1 MSRAAVALRDRG
13 FVAGAAIATV
23 MVVVAVSAPL
33 LTALA
38 GQDPTTY
45 HDNLL
50 DSARGGVPIGPYG
63 GVSGDH
69 WLGVEPGT
77 GRDLFTRIVYGARV
91 SLGVAVGATILQ
103 VLIGLLAGLAAGLG
117 GRWADAVLGR
127 LFYLAPSD
135 PAVLTCGKGCTPE
148 RLVEVRH
155 AMGVDDPAHVQ
166 YAHFLQ
172 GLVAGRDYSSGAQ
185 ARHCPAPC
193 LGYSFETDQ
202 SVTSLLA
209 DRLPVSASL
218 AIGAEVLSLLAGVGA
233 GLLSGPRRH
242 RWLDRLVN
250 GLVLT
255 GYAVPVFLV
264 GLLLLL
270 LFCVVLQW
278 LPFPAYVPFATDP
291 LLWAQNLLLPWVA
304 LAIIQTAY
312 ARLTRAG
319 IQETLAEDHIRTARA
334 YGLPERR
341 IIWRRALRGAMLPL
355 VTLTAIDLASIMTS
369 AVLTET
375 MFGLPG
381 IGQLLVGAV
390 NQIDL
395 PVVVGVT
402 LLTGLLIVIANAV
415 ADLLYA
421 AIDPRVQL
429 R

>member
-1 MSRAAVALRDRG
+1 VIGYLVRRL
-13 FVAGAAIATV
+13 AGAV
-23 MVVVAVSAPL
+23 LVLFGLSL
-33 LTALA
+33 LL
-38 GQDPTTY
+38 
-45 HDNLL
+45 
-50 DSARGGVPIGPYG
+50 YG
-63 GVSGDH
+63 
-69 WLGVEPGT
+69 
-77 GRDLFTRIVYGARV
+77 
-91 SLGVAVGATILQ
+91 
-103 VLIGLLAGLAAGLG
+103 
-117 GRWADAVLGR
+117 

-135 PAVLTCGKGCTPE
+135 PATLTCGKGCTPE
-148 RLVEVRH
+148 RLADVRH
-155 AMGVDDPAHVQ
+155 AMGVDRPVPEQ
-166 YAHFLQ
+166 YAAFLR
-172 GLVAGRDYSSGAQ
+172 GLAAGRDYPAGADV
-185 ARHCPAPC
+185 RHCPAPC

-202 SVTSLLA
+202 PVTALLA

-218 AIGAEVLSLLAGVGA
+218 AFGAEVLSLVAGIGAGVLAGV
-233 GLLSGPRRH
+233 RRL

-270 LFCVVLQW
+270 LFCVRLQW
-278 LPFPAYVPFATDP
+278 LPFPSYVPLTADP
-291 LLWAQNLLLPWVA
+291 LAWAQNLLLPWVA
-304 LAIIQTAY
+304 LAVIQTAAY

-334 YGLPERR
+334 YGLPEGR
-341 IIWRRALRGAMLPL
+341 ILRRRALRGALLPL
-355 VTLTAIDLASIMTS
+355 ITLTAIDLAGIMTG

-381 IGQLLVGAV
+381 VGQLLVGAV

-402 LLTGLLIVIANAV
+402 LLTGVLIVAANTL

-421 AIDPRVQL
+421 AVDPRVQL

>member
-1 MSRAAVALRDRG
+1 MTGYLFRRIGGALLVLFG
-13 FVAGAAIATV
+13 
-23 MVVVAVSAPL
+23 
-33 LTALA
+33 LT
-38 GQDPTTY
+38 
-45 HDNLL
+45 
-50 DSARGGVPIGPYG
+50 
-63 GVSGDH
+63 
-69 WLGVEPGT
+69 
-77 GRDLFTRIVYGARV
+77 
-91 SLGVAVGATILQ
+91 TILY
-103 VLIGLLAGLAAGLG
+103 A
-117 GRWADAVLGR
+117 

-148 RLVEVRH
+148 RLADVRH
-155 AMGVDDPAHVQ
+155 AMGVDDPVHVQ
-166 YAHFLQ
+166 YAHFLE
-172 GLVAGRDYSSGAQ
+172 GLVAGRDYPSGPDV
-185 ARHCPAPC
+185 RHCPAPC

-202 SVTSLLA
+202 PVTALLT
-209 DRLPVSASL
+209 DRLPVSVSL
-218 AIGAEVLSLLAGVGA
+218 AIGAEALSLVVGIGA
-233 GLLSGPRRH
+233 GMLSGLRRH

-278 LPFPAYVPFATDP
+278 LPFPAYVPFTTNP

-304 LAIIQTAY
+304 LATIQAAAY

-341 IIWRRALRGAMLPL
+341 IIWRRAFRGAMLPL
-355 VTLTAIDLASIMTS
+355 VTLTALDVAAIMTS

-402 LLTGLLIVIANAV
+402 LLTGLLIVVANAV